1 MTEAKFLL
9 CLRPAPAASEAEQML
24 EEARAAVLLDTA
36 ARARAAGFGK
46 IEIHTTAPDL
56 FTQAEAA
63 VRRTD
68 PRASIGAVVAAA
80 AGAGPLCYAGA
91 GMPAMTTDDWRNLR
105 ERTEAGQSLANNLH
119 SCDLLALADA
129 APLAALARETSDN
142 AFARRLRDDA
152 GLEIAQLERSA
163 ATLLDLDTPA
173 DLALL
178 GLAQENGVLEL
189 GPRLSEALQ
198 RWTARFTPCRE
209 RLAAALDALTERKRQ
224 VMAIGRVSAAIWSA
238 LDRDTAARIRVISE
252 ERGLRSRADAA
263 SPPRSLLGL
272 HGEAVGAAAL
282 IAGLAEL
289 ADAVIFDTRPLLA
302 HLGWG
307 QSRADRFTADLGDA
321 AAIAEPPLREL
332 VEAVAAAPIPIALGG
347 HSLVSGGLLAGIDIA
362 WTRREQREQS
372 DLCKR

>member
-1 MTEAKFLL
+1 VTEAKFLL
-9 CLRPAPAASEAEQML
+9 CLRPDKASSEAEQMV

-36 ARARAAGFGK
+36 GRAGAAGFGK
-46 IEIHTTAPDL
+46 IEIHTPAPEL
-56 FTQAEAA
+56 FAQTEAE
-63 VRRTD
+63 VRQTD
-68 PRASIGAVVAAA
+68 PLASIGAVVAAA

-91 GMPAMTTDDWRNLR
+91 GMPAMTTDDWRSLR
-105 ERTEAGQSLANNLH
+105 ERIEAGQSLANNIH

-129 APLAALARETSDN
+129 APLAALAGETSDN
-142 AFARRLRDDA
+142 AFARRLRDGL
-152 GLEIAQLERSA
+152 GLEVAQLERSA
-163 ATLLDLDTPA
+163 ASLLDLDTPA

-178 GLAQENGVLEL
+178 NLAQENGVLEL
-189 GPRLSEALQ
+189 GPRLSETLQ
-198 RWTARFTPCRE
+198 RWAAHLAPCRE
-209 RLAAALDALTERKRQ
+209 RLATALDTLTERERQ
-224 VMAIGRVSAAIWSA
+224 VMVIGRVSAAVWSA

-263 SPPRSLLGL
+263 SPSRSLLGL

-282 IAGLAEL
+282 IAGLSEL

-302 HLGWG
+302 HLRWG
-307 QSRADRFTADLGDA
+307 KSRADRFAADLGDA

-362 WTRREQREQS
+362 WARREQR
-372 DLCKR
+372 DLCKL